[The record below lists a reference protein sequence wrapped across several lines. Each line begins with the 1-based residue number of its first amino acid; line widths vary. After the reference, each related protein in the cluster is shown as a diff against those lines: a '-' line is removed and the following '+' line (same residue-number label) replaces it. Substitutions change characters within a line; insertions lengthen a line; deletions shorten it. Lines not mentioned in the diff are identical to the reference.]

1 MQTSSKI
8 RTYQRNECITFRKT
22 KEAFGGL
29 SNMAG
34 GYPLN
39 VNGIHILTSEA
50 LYQACRFPH
59 LPDVQKLIIAQ
70 NSPMTAKMKS
80 KPYRDQSRL
89 DWDAIRIKI
98 MRWCLRVKLLQNWNK
113 FGDLLLSTEDK
124 PIVEDSHK
132 DDFWGAIPID
142 SEKLVGVNALGR
154 LLMELREEL
163 RTNPNSLQ
171 LVEVLNI
178 PDFLLLRQSIKN
190 LSSDDFNITS
200 INHSIFDVQPKTD
213 LITME
218 DVINKQSD
226 NVDLVDTKFKH
237 IETSTQDSNNI
248 FYDWVLPRLETLLTK
263 DQSLEEILE
272 KFETVNRKQMQD
284 WLQFG
289 IELGKVKKL
298 SRPVRYIL
306 LSDSEISYLASSNSS
321 RRISTNKSR
330 QEKNDNKSNKQLTLN
345 VI

>member
-1 MQTSSKI
+1 MQTSSRI
-8 RTYQRNECITFRKT
+8 RTYQRNECVTFRKT

-39 VNGIHILTSEA
+39 VNGIRILTSEA

-80 KPYRDQSRL
+80 KPYREQSRL
-89 DWDAIRIKI
+89 DWDAVRVKI

-142 SEKLVGVNALGR
+142 SEQLVGVNALGR

-163 RTNPNSLQ
+163 RINPNSLQ
-171 LVEVLNI
+171 IVEVLNI
-178 PDFLLLRQSIKN
+178 PDFLLLGQSIKN
-190 LSSDDFNITS
+190 LRSDDFNIMS
-200 INHSIFDVQPKTD
+200 MNHNILDIQPTID
-213 LITME
+213 LITIE
-218 DVINKQSD
+218 DIVSKQSD
-226 NVDLVDTKFKH
+226 NVDLIDTKVKH
-237 IETSTQDSNNI
+237 IEISPHDNNI
-248 FYDWVLPRLETLLTK
+248 FYDWVLPRLETLLTQN
-263 DQSLEEILE
+263 QSLEEILE

-289 IELGKVKKL
+289 IELGKIKKL
-298 SRPVRYIL
+298 SRPVRYVL
-306 LSDSEISYLASSNSS
+306 FSASEVGYLANSKSSKK
-321 RRISTNKSR
+321 TGATKSY
-330 QEKNDNKSNKQLTLN
+330 QEKNDNKFNKQLALN